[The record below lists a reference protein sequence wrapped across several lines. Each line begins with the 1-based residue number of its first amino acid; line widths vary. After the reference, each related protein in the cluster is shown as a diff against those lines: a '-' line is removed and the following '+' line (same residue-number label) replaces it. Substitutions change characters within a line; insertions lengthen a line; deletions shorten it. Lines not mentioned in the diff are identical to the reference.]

1 MHDEI
6 LICEDAALHRMA
18 RLCNGVLQALQV
30 ERCASPSRVGS
41 IYSGRV
47 TRLQPGMEAAFV
59 TIEPELQGLLSP
71 TAGPLPAKLRQGQ
84 RLLVQVTRD
93 SVGDKRPQLSAVL
106 GLPGS
111 HLVLLANRGGTGL
124 SRRIQDPA
132 SRRRLGSLLAELA
145 AGIEGASLLARTAA
159 ADAPE
164 ALLRDE
170 ARLLAERWRALQA
183 ASSLQGPPRM
193 LLQELPFAQR
203 ILRDLPGPTP
213 SVIRVASADTAAA
226 LRSWCAVY
234 RPAFA
239 PRVEHAGD
247 GALLFARRGVDT
259 AIESLLQPRV
269 ALPSG
274 GSLII
279 EQTSAMTTIDVNT
292 GADSGSSGA
301 ALTANLEAVAALPRE
316 LRLRGIGGLFAV
328 DFVSLGDSAAWRQVL
343 DALQQ
348 ALEGDGAC
356 GRVHRVEPLG
366 VALFTRRQAAA
377 SLAEM
382 VRGND

>member
-6 LICEDAALHRMA
+6 LISEDAFLHRMA
-18 RLCNGVLQALQV
+18 RLRNGVLQALAL

-41 IYSGRV
+41 IYSGCVARI
-47 TRLQPGMEAAFV
+47 QPGMDAAFV
-59 TIEPELQGLLSP
+59 TIEPGLQGLLSLAHP
-71 TAGPLPAKLRQGQ
+71 QCPASLRQGQ

-111 HLVLLANRGGTGL
+111 HLVLLASRQGTGL

-145 AGIEGASLLARTAA
+145 AGIEGAGLLARTAA

-164 ALLRDE
+164 ALLREE
-170 ARLLAERWRALQA
+170 ARLLAVRWQALHA
-183 ASSLQGPPRM
+183 APALQGPPRV
-193 LLQELPFAQR
+193 LVQELPFAQR
-203 ILRDLPGPTP
+203 VLRDLPGPTP
-213 SVIRVASADTAAA
+213 CTIRVADAETAAA

-239 PRVEHAGD
+239 PLVEYAG
-247 GALLFARRGVDT
+247 GSVPLSIRRGVDT

-279 EQTSAMTTIDVNT
+279 EQTSAMTTVDVNT
-292 GADSGSSGA
+292 GAGSGSSDA
-301 ALTANLEAVAALPRE
+301 ALTANLEAVAAVPRE
-316 LRLRGIGGLFAV
+316 LRLRGIGGLIAV
-328 DFVSLGDSAAWRQVL
+328 DFVSLTDSAAWRQVL
-343 DALQQ
+343 DALQP
-348 ALEGDGAC
+348 ALEEDGAC
-356 GRVHRVEPLG
+356 GRVHRVDPLG
-366 VALFTRRQAAA
+366 VVLFTRRQAGAPL
-377 SLAEM
+377 SEL
-382 VRGND
+382 VRGHD